1 MSFLVNGKSH
11 EATPRP
17 GQCLRTFLRELGWF
31 GVKKG
36 CDAGDCGACT
46 VHLDGKPVHS
56 CLVPAF
62 RAEGRRVTTIEG
74 LADADGALHPMQ
86 QAFLDAQGF
95 QCGFCTAGM
104 VMTAAALDQAQLRD
118 LPRALKGN
126 LCRCTGYRAIADA
139 VGAIRHVEEDAPGQA
154 CGRNLP
160 APAGPAVVTG
170 RARYTMDVAID
181 GLLHMKIL
189 RSPHPSARIAR
200 IDASAALAAP
210 GVVAVLTH
218 QDAPPRLFSTARHE
232 LHTDDPDDTLVL
244 DPVMR
249 FVGQRVAAVV
259 AESDAAA
266 EAACDLIQVIYDL
279 LPAVFDPEEAMRPGA
294 PLLHDK
300 PASSRIANPKRNI
313 VAELHRHVGD
323 VEADFAEADVVHE
336 GVYATQRVQHAH
348 LETHGAT
355 GWLDADGRLCIRT
368 SSQTPFLTRSALSAL
383 FDLPRDKV
391 RAFAERVG
399 GGFGGKQEMI
409 TEDIVAL
416 AVLKTGRPVKLEFTR
431 QEQFSASTSRHPMRM
446 TVKVGA
452 RRDGRLTAISLRM
465 LSDTGAYGNH
475 GPGVLFHGSGES
487 VALYR
492 CPNKKIDGY
501 AVYTNTMPSGAFRGY
516 GLSQTNF
523 AVESAMDEVARKLG
537 IDPFAFR
544 RLNVVRPGD
553 ALVSADE
560 GPHEV
565 EFGSYGLD
573 QCLDLVEARL
583 TELPTADLGDEW
595 LVGRG
600 VAAGMID
607 TIPPRGHHA
616 DSRIRLAEDGRYELS
631 VGTAEFGNGTT
642 TVHAQIAASF
652 LATTAERVRIR
663 QSDTDLVAHDT
674 GAFGSTGTVVAGAAT
689 RAASAALAD
698 AILDFAARRFGADRK
713 ACKLA
718 ADHVAAGAER
728 FELAEIAKTAA
739 AAGRRLEYDGHSSG
753 TPRSVAFNVQGF
765 EAAVHRRY
773 GEIRVLRSI
782 HAADAGVVVNPM
794 QCRGQVEGGVAQAIG
809 AALYE
814 RLVIDADGR
823 VANPTFRF
831 YHIPAFADVPQTEV
845 HFATTVDRIGPLGA
859 KSMSESPYNPIAAA
873 LANAIRDATGL
884 RLYETPFMADEL
896 YRALVDRDAV
906 TPNAKRPRPATV
918 RRESPGRLAGG

>member
-1 MSFLVNGKSH
+1 VSFLVNGARF

-62 RAEGRRVTTIEG
+62 RAEGRAITTIEG
-74 LADADGALHPMQ
+74 LAHEDGALHPMQ

-104 VMTAAALDQAQLRD
+104 VMTAAALDQAQRRD
-118 LPRALKGN
+118 LGRALKGN

-139 VGAIRHVEEDAPGQA
+139 VDGVRAVEAAAPGEA
-154 CGRNLP
+154 FGRNLP

-170 RARYTMDVAID
+170 RARYTMDVTVD

-189 RSPHPSARIAR
+189 RSPHPSARIVR

-210 GVVAVLTH
+210 GVVAVFTH
-218 QDAPPRLFSTARHE
+218 EDAPPRHFSTARHE
-232 LHTDDPDDTLVL
+232 LATDDPDDTLVI
-244 DPVMR
+244 DSVIR
-249 FVGQRVAAVV
+249 HVGQRVAAVV
-259 AESDAAA
+259 AESEAAA
-266 EAACDLIQVIYDL
+266 EAACGLIQVIYDI

-313 VAELHRHVGD
+313 VAELHSHIGD
-323 VEADFAEADVVHE
+323 VETGFAEADIVHE
-336 GVYATQRVQHAH
+336 GVYAVQRVQHAH
-348 LETHGAT
+348 LETHGAI
-355 GWLDADGRLCIRT
+355 GWLGADQRLHIRT
-368 SSQTPFLTRSALSAL
+368 SSQTPFLTRDALCAL
-383 FDLPRDKV
+383 FDLPRNRV
-391 RAFAERVG
+391 RVFAERVG

-431 QEQFSASTSRHPMRM
+431 QEQFSASTSRHPMRIS
-446 TVKVGA
+446 VKVGA
-452 RRDGRLTAISLRM
+452 RRDGRLTAIAMRM
-465 LSDTGAYGNH
+465 VSNTGAYGNH

-487 VALYR
+487 VTLYR

-523 AVESAMDEVARKLG
+523 AIESAMDDVARKLG
-537 IDPFAFR
+537 MDPFAFR
-544 RLNVVRPGD
+544 RLNVVRPED
-553 ALVSADE
+553 SLAADDH
-560 GPHEV
+560 GLHDV
-565 EFGSYGLD
+565 KFGSYGLD
-573 QCLDLVEARL
+573 QCLDLVERRL
-583 TELPTADLGDEW
+583 SDVALPDLGEEW
-595 LVGRG
+595 LTGRG

-616 DSRIRLAEDGRYELS
+616 ECRMRLAEDGCYELF

-642 TVHAQIAASF
+642 TVHGQIAASL
-652 LATTAERVRIR
+652 LATTVERLRIR
-663 QSDTDLVAHDT
+663 QSDTDLVEHDT
-674 GAFGSTGTVVAGAAT
+674 GAFGSTGTVVAGSAT
-689 RAASAALAD
+689 RAAAAALAE
-698 AILDFAARRFGADRK
+698 AILDFAADHYGNDRS

-718 ADHVAAGAER
+718 ADHVVVGSR
-728 FELAEIAKTAA
+728 CISLAEAA
-739 AAGRRLEYDGHSSG
+739 AASMAAGTPLERKGHCPG

-765 EAAVHRRY
+765 EVAVHRRY
-773 GEIRVLRSI
+773 GEIRILRSI

-794 QCRGQVEGGVAQAIG
+794 QCRGQVEGGVAQALG

-814 RLVIDADGR
+814 RLIIDAEGR
-823 VANPTFRF
+823 VANPTLRG
-831 YHIPAFADVPQTEV
+831 YHIPAFADVPVTEV
-845 HFATTVDRIGPLGA
+845 HFARTFDEIGPLGA
-859 KSMSESPYNPIAAA
+859 KSMSESPYNPVAAA
-873 LANAIRDATGL
+873 LANAICDATGV

-896 YRALVDRDAV
+896 YRAVLDRDVASS
-906 TPNAKRPRPATV
+906 RPERPTQAPD
-918 RRESPGRLAGG
+918 RRKSAGL